1 MLANRSSARVSDD
14 IRSAATDENSVK
26 QYFVSWRRFRK
37 WLDST
42 HPECTNSTKDIKNK
56 SHQYDLVHVPV
67 PDAVLDEWF
76 AVIGWSNGKM
86 LTVSTPTGF
95 WSAMMHI
102 YKKHDIEVPDS
113 TYNQWIQYR
122 KGLKNVRAKRLEEGN
137 LSYVMVII
145 SFHI

>member
-1 MLANRSSARVSDD
+1 M
-14 IRSAATDENSVK
+14 
-26 QYFVSWRRFRK
+26 
-37 WLDST
+37 DSK
-42 HPECTNSTKDIKNK
+42 HPECINSTKDIKNK

-122 KGLKNVRAKRLEEGN
+122 KGFKNVRAKRLEEGN
-137 LSYVMVII
+137 LSYVMVMI

>member
-1 MLANRSSARVSDD
+1 M
-14 IRSAATDENSVK
+14 
-26 QYFVSWRRFRK
+26 
-37 WLDST
+37 
-42 HPECTNSTKDIKNK
+42 
-56 SHQYDLVHVPV
+56 PV

-122 KGLKNVRAKRLEEGN
+122 KGFKNVRAKRLEEGN
-137 LSYVMVII
+137 FILCYGNDVVSYIKVSYTIPYTVPYTV
-145 SFHI
+145 SYTV

>member
-26 QYFVSWRRFRK
+26 QYFVSWRRFRR

-56 SHQYDLVHVPV
+56 SYQYDLVHVPV

-86 LTVSTPTGF
+86 LTVSTPTDQT
-95 WSAMMHI
+95 SAMNSHWFDVQI
-102 YKKHDIEVPDS
+102 KLKHR
-113 TYNQWIQYR
+113 Q
-122 KGLKNVRAKRLEEGN
+122 
-137 LSYVMVII
+137 
-145 SFHI
+145 